1 MQLAQDMARL
11 RDQITAL
18 RDARGELMDAM
29 ARTAAKM
36 RDTVAEMRT
45 GFSDAHADMASKTQA
60 ERTTFVSGL
69 RESVNEFRQAV
80 AAEIAGGHTAWLF
93 GFGAQET
100 APAAGRTAR
109 TKERSHAKSGS
120 RR

>member
-11 RDQITAL
+11 RDQIEAL
-18 RDARGELMDAM
+18 RDARGELMCAM

-45 GFSDAHADMASKTQA
+45 GFRNAHADMASKTRS

-69 RESVNEFRQAV
+69 RDSVNEFRQAV
-80 AAEIAGGHTAWLF
+80 AAEIADCHTAWLF
-93 GFGAQET
+93 GFGAAT

-109 TKERSHAKSGS
+109 TKERSHSRSSS

>member
-11 RDQITAL
+11 RGRIEAL
-18 RDARGELMDAM
+18 RGARGELMGAM

-36 RDTVAEMRT
+36 RDTVAEMRA
-45 GFSDAHADMASKTQA
+45 GFRDAHADMAEKTRS
-60 ERTTFVSGL
+60 ERTSFVSGL
-69 RESVNEFRQAV
+69 RESVNEFRQGV
-80 AAEIAGGHTAWLF
+80 AAEIADCHTAWLF
-93 GFGAQET
+93 GFGAQKT

-109 TKERSHAKSGS
+109 TKERSHSKSSS